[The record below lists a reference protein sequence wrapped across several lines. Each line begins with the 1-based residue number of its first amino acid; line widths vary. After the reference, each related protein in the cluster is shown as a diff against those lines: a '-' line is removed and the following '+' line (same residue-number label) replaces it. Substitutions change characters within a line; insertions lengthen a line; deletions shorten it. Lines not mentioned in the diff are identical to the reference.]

1 MATLGF
7 KLIDASLPQIISVCE
22 AHKVKSLY
30 VFGSACTDDFK
41 ADSDVDFLV
50 SFQERYF
57 VGYLNNFISLK
68 ENLEKAV
75 GRKSDLITEQAINNP
90 VFVES
95 LNKTKQ
101 KIYG

>member
-7 KLIDASLPQIISVCE
+7 QLIHSSLPQIISVCE
-22 AHKVKSLY
+22 THKVKSLY

-41 ADSDVDFLV
+41 PDSDIDFVV
-50 SFQERYF
+50 SFNERYF
-57 VGYLNNFISLK
+57 SGYLNNFISLK

-75 GRKSDLITEQAINNP
+75 GRKSDLIAEQAINNP
-90 VFVES
+90 VFLEA